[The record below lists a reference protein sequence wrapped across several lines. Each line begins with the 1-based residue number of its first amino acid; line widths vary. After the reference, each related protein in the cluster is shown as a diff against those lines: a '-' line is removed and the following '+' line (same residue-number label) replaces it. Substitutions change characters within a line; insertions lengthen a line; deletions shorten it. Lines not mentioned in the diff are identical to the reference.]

1 MDPYSL
7 FCTCHGD
14 LPEVPNIVWTSD
26 SVWSSEEHKILENSI
41 GEFGFHCPDLY
52 ERIATRLPGKT
63 VLQVKECF
71 DYIWAVVEAIEAIER
86 KRGINIGEGEGE
98 TSDEESIGEGETS
111 DEESI
116 GQGEASD
123 AQSIGQGETSGD
135 TKPPLFQNQ
144 ESNNLGM
151 FQFNYLFFVFFH
163 N

>member
-7 FCTCHGD
+7 FCMCHGD

-26 SVWSSEEHKILENSI
+26 SVWSSKEHKILQNSI

-71 DYIWAVVEAIEAIER
+71 DYIWAVVEAIER
-86 KRGINIGEGEGE
+86 KRGI
-98 TSDEESIGEGETS
+98 SIGEGETS

-116 GQGEASD
+116 GQGE
-123 AQSIGQGETSGD
+123 TSGD
-135 TKPPLFQNQ
+135 TKPPLVQNQ

-163 N
+163 NSNFH

>member
-41 GEFGFHCPDLY
+41 GEFGFHCLDLY

-86 KRGINIGEGEGE
+86 KRGIN
-98 TSDEESIGEGETS
+98 IGEGETS

>member
-26 SVWSSEEHKILENSI
+26 SEWSSHKILQNSI

-86 KRGINIGEGEGE
+86 KRGISIGEGE

-116 GQGEASD
+116 GQGE
-123 AQSIGQGETSGD
+123 TSGD
-135 TKPPLFQNQ
+135 TKPPLVQNQ

-163 N
+163 NSNFH